1 MSGAFHDHFS
11 TVAGRYAAF
20 RPHYPGA
27 LFDYLA
33 TLASRA
39 TLVWDCAAGSGQASG
54 DLADRFDRVIATDA
68 SEEQIT
74 SAQPH
79 PRIEYRVALAEESG
93 LPDHSVGL
101 VTVAQA
107 LHWLDLERFWPEVK
121 RVLAPRGLLAV
132 WGYGTL
138 SVEGE
143 AVNLLVQDFYEKTV
157 GPYWPPERALVEGGF
172 RDVSFP
178 FSEITPPSFRME
190 ARLTREQLLGYI
202 GTWSAT
208 VRYTKANGSDPR
220 APLEAALKR
229 PWGDASTPRLVT
241 WPLAVR
247 IGRANEL

>member
-157 GPYWPPERALVEGGF
+157 GPYWPTGTRARGGRLPRRF
-172 RDVSFP
+172 ISVLGDHAAVLSHGGAADPR
-178 FSEITPPSFRME
+178 TA
-190 ARLTREQLLGYI
+190 ARLYRHVVGD
-202 GTWSAT
+202 S
-208 VRYTKANGSDPR
+208 
-220 APLEAALKR
+220 PLHKGER
-229 PWGDASTPRLVT
+229 Q
-241 WPLAVR
+241 
-247 IGRANEL
+247 